1 MTIITKNTNS
11 KNDSTWARH
20 RSIWKGQTNVLDG
33 VLTVLKNTR
42 GAKYKNYRGTPVEVR
57 QMWFAAFGAELPAY
71 MSHTFTGPKRFKG
84 TSGVDTW
91 LGARSP
97 FTDDVKVIWEDFAR
111 IFGQRSS
118 DGTQK
123 EVPAGTTPEVL
134 FMSRTDHNFD
144 LIYSKWGLARGKHWF
159 FHWTSVVA
167 PQAVNRATIDV
178 GSDDE
183 EDESTDND

>member
-1 MTIITKNTNS
+1 MTIITKNNNR

-20 RSIWKGQTNVLDG
+20 RSVWKGKTNVLGD
-33 VLTVLKNTR
+33 VLNNLKAAP
-42 GAKYKNYRGTPVEVR
+42 AKYKTYRGTPADVR
-57 QMWFAAFGAELPAY
+57 IMWLSAFGAELPAY

-111 IFGQRSS
+111 IFAQRSN
-118 DGTQK
+118 DGTR
-123 EVPAGTTPEVL
+123 EGVPAGTTSETL

-144 LIYSKWGLARGKHWF
+144 LIYSKWGDARGKHWF

-167 PQAVNRATIDV
+167 SQPVNRATIDV